1 MSLAEPF
8 QGLLRRLDLETAETD
23 VFTGRSGRGEGTL
36 FGGMVAAQA
45 AVAAGRTVDGRTLH
59 SLHAYFLRPGEHQ
72 AEIRYRVSRLREGR
86 TFSTRAVS
94 AEQSGETIFH
104 CLADFTRPEV
114 GRAHQEVAMPEAPPP
129 ESLPEWED
137 VRAVMLGPQSRRRPD
152 GPIEV
157 RVCDPDS
164 TDPAVRLP
172 GRRRV
177 WLRARGHL
185 PDDPLVR
192 AAVLVFASDRTLLRT
207 AGRPH
212 GITWQPSVGASLDHA
227 VWIHRLVPLD
237 DWVLYVTESPVAHA
251 ARALIQGAMY
261 ARDGSRIVSV
271 AQEGLLRVGSVSR

>member
-1 MSLAEPF
+1 MSLSEPF
-8 QGLLRRLDLETAETD
+8 QGLLRRLDLEAIGTD

-45 AVAAGRTVDGRTLH
+45 AVAAGRTVEGRTLH
-59 SLHAYFLRPGEHQ
+59 SLHAYFLRPGEHR

-94 AEQSGETIFH
+94 AEQSNEIIFH
-104 CLADFTRPEV
+104 CVVDFSRPEE
-114 GRAHQEVAMPEAPPP
+114 GLAHQEVTMPAAPPP
-129 ESLPEWED
+129 DSLPEWED
-137 VRAVMLGPQSRRRPD
+137 VRGEALGPEGDRRRD

-164 TDPAVRLP
+164 TDPEVKLP
-172 GRRRV
+172 ARRRV
-177 WLRARGHL
+177 WLRARGRL
-185 PDDPLVR
+185 PEDPLVR
-192 AAVLVFASDRTLLRT
+192 AAALVFASDRTLLRT

-212 GITWQPSVGASLDHA
+212 GITWRPSVGASLDHA

-237 DWVLYVTESPVAHA
+237 DWVLYVTESPVAYA

-261 ARDGSRIVSV
+261 TRDGARIVSV
-271 AQEGLLRVGSVSR
+271 AQEGLLRA